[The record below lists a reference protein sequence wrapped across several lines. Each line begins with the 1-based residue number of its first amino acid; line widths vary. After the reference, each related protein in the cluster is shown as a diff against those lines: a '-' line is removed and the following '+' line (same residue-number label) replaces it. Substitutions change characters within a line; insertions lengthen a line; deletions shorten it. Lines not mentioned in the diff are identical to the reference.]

1 MDSYEQQAIKEGY
14 RYIAGTDEAGRGPLA
29 GPVVAAAVI
38 FKFPPPLH
46 LGIRDS
52 KTLSPSQ
59 RDNIL
64 LNIYRE
70 AVSVGVGVVWMDEI
84 ETTNIHAASL
94 KAMAD
99 AVNKLNPSPDFLLID
114 GKFPIPFKY
123 PVYRHNGAGITGQV
137 STSIRQQPV
146 VKGDSKSVSIAA
158 ASIVAK
164 TVRDSIM
171 GAYHVMFPNY
181 NFIMGAYHVMFPNYN
196 FIKHKGYATPE
207 HLEAIKCFG
216 PSPIHRKTFKGVKE
230 YLHGIRKQ

>member
-1 MDSYEQQAIKEGY
+1 MDAYEQEAFKNGCV
-14 RYIAGTDEAGRGPLA
+14 YIAGADEAGRGPLA

-52 KTLSPSQ
+52 KALSPSQ

-64 LNIYRE
+64 VDIYRE
-70 AVSVGVGVVWMDEI
+70 AVSVGIGVVWMDEI
-84 ETTNIHAASL
+84 ETTNIHTASL

-99 AVNKLNPSPDFLLID
+99 AVNKLNPPPDFLLID
-114 GKFPIPFKY
+114 GKFPI
-123 PVYRHNGAGITGQV
+123 N
-137 STSIRQQPV
+137 TSIQQQPV

-181 NFIMGAYHVMFPNYN
+181 NFI
-196 FIKHKGYATPE
+196 KHKGYGTQE

-230 YLHGIRKQ
+230 YLSDIYKD

>member
-1 MDSYEQQAIKEGY
+1 MDAYEQQAIKEGY

-29 GPVVAAAVI
+29 GPVVAAAVV

-70 AVSVGVGVVWMDEI
+70 AVSVGVGVVWIDEI
-84 ETTNIHAASL
+84 ETTNIHTASL
-94 KAMAD
+94 KAMAE
-99 AVNKLNPSPDFLLID
+99 AIKRLNPLPDFILID
-114 GKFPIPFKY
+114 GSFPIDLSISQL
-123 PVYRHNGAGITGQV
+123 PVI
-137 STSIRQQPV
+137 
-146 VKGDSKSVSIAA
+146 KGDTKSVSIAA

-171 GAYHVMFPNY
+171 GAYHV
-181 NFIMGAYHVMFPNYN
+181 IFPNYN
-196 FIKHKGYATPE
+196 FIKHKGYGTTE

-230 YLHGIRKQ
+230 YLSDIHKD

>member
-1 MDSYEQQAIKEGY
+1 MDAYEQAAFKKGY
-14 RYIAGTDEAGRGPLA
+14 NLIAGVDEAGRGPLA

-94 KAMAD
+94 RAMAD
-99 AVNKLNPSPDFLLID
+99 AVKKLNPSPQFILVD
-114 GKFPIPFKY
+114 GPFPIKT
-123 PVYRHNGAGITGQV
+123 I
-137 STSIRQQPV
+137 STSQLPII
-146 VKGDSKSVSIAA
+146 KGDALSVSVAA

-164 TVRDSIM
+164 IVRDNIM
-171 GAYHVMFPNY
+171 AAYHNAFPQ
-181 NFIMGAYHVMFPNYN
+181 YN
-196 FIKHKGYATPE
+196 FIKNKGYGTSE
-207 HLEAIKCFG
+207 HLAAIKYFG
-216 PSPIHRKTFKGVKE
+216 PSPIHRRGFKGVKE
-230 YLHGIRKQ
+230 HLV